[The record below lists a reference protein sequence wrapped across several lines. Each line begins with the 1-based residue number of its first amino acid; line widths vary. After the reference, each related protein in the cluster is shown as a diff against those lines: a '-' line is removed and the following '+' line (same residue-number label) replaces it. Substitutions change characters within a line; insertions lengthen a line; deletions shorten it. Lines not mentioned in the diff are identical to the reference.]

1 MYIALAVAAG
11 AGLAFQ
17 AVINSRLRALLDSA
31 LWAALVQVF
40 VGLVMLAVV
49 IALARQ
55 PVPST
60 AGVWRAPWWIWTGGV
75 LGSFFVL
82 TAILATP
89 PLGAALMLASLVVGQ
104 TITALVI
111 DHYGWFGVQVH
122 PLSPMRIAGAAL
134 LIGGVMLL
142 RAR

>member
-1 MYIALAVAAG
+1 
-11 AGLAFQ
+11 
-17 AVINSRLRALLDSA
+17 
-31 LWAALVQVF
+31 
-40 VGLVMLAVV
+40 
-49 IALARQ
+49 
-55 PVPST
+55 
-60 AGVWRAPWWIWTGGV
+60 V